1 VSTDSSPHEAEQPT
15 IVVGVDGSDANAGAL
30 HWAADEAR
38 RRGARLCLVSAV
50 TEELRTHADTFFSGP
65 DFDHEVA
72 ASLASTRELLGQP
85 PNEGLEVDTQ
95 VVVGHAATALASAS
109 RDASLLV
116 LGRRGRGVFTRLLLG
131 SVSAS
136 AACRSTVPAVVVPGS
151 WLPQDHAGDPV
162 VVGVDGSRANEEALR
177 FAFEFA
183 LAHAVP
189 LNAVHVS
196 DTVEVSSWAPSE
208 MAADPVWRKVA
219 TERLDRA
226 ISPWCDAYP
235 AVSVSRTVRQGH
247 PVAELLDAA
256 ADAQAIVVGGRPHRR
271 LPAEMLGSVT
281 LGVLDHA
288 DRPVVVAHGRHT
300 G

>member
-1 VSTDSSPHEAEQPT
+1 VSTDSPPHVAGQPT
-15 IVVGVDGSDANAGAL
+15 IVVGVDGSDGNVGAL
-30 HWAADEAR
+30 QWAADEAR
-38 RRGARLCLVSAV
+38 LRGARLCLVTAI

-72 ASLASTRELLGQP
+72 ASLAATRDLLGKP
-85 PNEGLEVDTQ
+85 PNDGLEVDTE
-95 VVVGHAATALASAS
+95 VVVGHPATVLASAS
-109 RDASLLV
+109 RDAALLV

-151 WLPQDHAGDPV
+151 WVPQDHARDPV
-162 VVGVDGSRANEEALR
+162 VVGVDASRANEDVMR

-183 LAHAVP
+183 LARGVA
-189 LNAVHVS
+189 LKTVHVS
-196 DTVEVSSWAPSE
+196 DTVEVSSWAPPE
-208 MAADPVWRKVA
+208 TAADPVWRKVA

-226 ISPWCDAYP
+226 VSPWCDTYP
-235 AVSVSRTVRQGH
+235 AVSVSRIVRQGH

-256 ADAQAIVVGGRPHRR
+256 VDAQAIVVGGRPHRR

-288 DRPVVVAHGRHT
+288 DRPVMVAHGLHV

>member
-1 VSTDSSPHEAEQPT
+1 
-15 IVVGVDGSDANAGAL
+15 VDGSDANAGAL
-30 HWAADEAR
+30 RWAAEEAR
-38 RRGARLCLVSAV
+38 RRGARLCLVSAI

-72 ASLASTRELLGQP
+72 ASLASTRELLRQP
-85 PNEGLEVDTQ
+85 PNEGLEVDTE
-95 VVVGHAATALASAS
+95 VVVGHAATALASES
-109 RDASLLV
+109 RDAALLV
-116 LGRRGRGVFTRLLLG
+116 LGRRGRGVFARLLLG

-151 WLPQDHAGDPV
+151 WVPQDHAGDPV
-162 VVGVDGSRANEEALR
+162 VVGVDASEGNEEAMR

-183 LAHAVP
+183 QAHGVP

-196 DTVEVSSWAPSE
+196 DTVEVSSWAPPE
-208 MAADPVWRKVA
+208 TAADPVWRKVA

-226 ISPWCDAYP
+226 VGPWCDTYP
-235 AVSVSRTVRQGH
+235 AVSVSRVVRQGH

-256 ADAQAIVVGGRPHRR
+256 AGAQAIVVGGRPHRR

-288 DRPVVVAHGRHT
+288 DRPVIVAHGRHA

>member
-1 VSTDSSPHEAEQPT
+1 MSTDSPPHATGQPT
-15 IVVGVDGSDANAGAL
+15 IVVGVDGSKANDGAL
-30 HWAADEAR
+30 RWAADEAR
-38 RRGARLCLVSAV
+38 WRGARLCLVSAV

-72 ASLASTRELLGQP
+72 ASLASTRELLRQP
-85 PNEGLEVDTQ
+85 PNEGLEVDTE
-95 VVVGHAATALASAS
+95 VLVGHAATVLVSAS
-109 RDASLLV
+109 RHAALLV

-136 AACRSTVPAVVVPGS
+136 AACRSTVPAVVVPGA
-151 WLPQDHAGDPV
+151 WDPQEHAGDPV
-162 VVGVDGSRANEEALR
+162 AVGVDSSQASEAMR

-183 LAHAVP
+183 LAHGVP
-189 LNAVHVS
+189 VKAVHVS
-196 DTVEVSSWAPSE
+196 DTVEVSSWAPPE
-208 MAADPVWRKVA
+208 AATDPVWRKVA
-219 TERLDRA
+219 VERLDRA
-226 ISPWCDAYP
+226 IRPWCDAYP
-235 AVSVSRTVRQGH
+235 AVSVSRIVRQGH

-256 ADAQAIVVGGRPHRR
+256 VDAQAIVVGGRPHRR

-288 DRPVVVAHGRHT
+288 DRPVVVAHGRQA

>member
-1 VSTDSSPHEAEQPT
+1 MSTDSPPHAAGQPT

-30 HWAADEAR
+30 RWAAEEVR
-38 RRGARLCLVSAV
+38 RRGARLCLVWAV

-65 DFDHEVA
+65 DVDGEVS
-72 ASLASTRELLGQP
+72 ASLASTRELLRQP
-85 PNEGLEVDTQ
+85 PNESLEVDTE
-95 VVVGHAATALASAS
+95 VVVGHAATVLASAS
-109 RDASLLV
+109 RDAALLV

-151 WLPQDHAGDPV
+151 WGPQDHAGDPV
-162 VVGVDGSRANEEALR
+162 VVGVDANQANEDAMR

-183 LAHAVP
+183 LAHGLP
-189 LNAVHVS
+189 LRAVHVS
-196 DTVEVSSWAPSE
+196 DTVDVSSWAPPE
-208 MAADPVWRKVA
+208 TAADPVWRKAVA
-219 TERLDRA
+219 ERLDGA
-226 ISPWCDAYP
+226 ISPWCDRYP
-235 AVSVSRTVRQGH
+235 AVNVSRIVRQGH

-256 ADAQAIVVGGRPHRR
+256 VDAQAVVVGGRPHRR
-271 LPAEMLGSVT
+271 LPAEILGSVT

-288 DRPVVVAHGRHT
+288 DRPVVVAHGGHA

>member
-1 VSTDSSPHEAEQPT
+1 VSTDSSPHAAGQPT

-30 HWAADEAR
+30 RWAAEEAQ

-72 ASLASTRELLGQP
+72 ASLASTRELLRQP
-85 PNEGLEVDTQ
+85 PNEGLEVDTD
-95 VVVGHAATALASAS
+95 VVVGHAATVLASAS
-109 RDASLLV
+109 RDAALLV

-151 WLPQDHAGDPV
+151 WIPQDHAGDPV
-162 VVGVDGSRANEEALR
+162 VVGVDASQANEEAMQ

-183 LAHAVP
+183 LAHAAP

-196 DTVEVSSWAPSE
+196 DTVEVSSWAPPE
-208 MAADPVWRKVA
+208 TAANPVWRKVA

-226 ISPWCDAYP
+226 VSPWCDRYR
-235 AVSVSRTVRQGH
+235 AVKVSRIVRQGH

-256 ADAQAIVVGGRPHRR
+256 VDAQAIVVGGRPHRR

-288 DRPVVVAHGRHT
+288 DRPVVVAHGRHA